1 MVNIE
6 LDESNYTYL
15 LQLLNKRYTET
26 DDMSEKTQLNN
37 VYKILSFKSET
48 WLSQLNK

>member
-26 DDMSEKTQLNN
+26 DDLSEKTQLNN
-37 VYKILSFKSET
+37 VYKILSFNQKHGYH
-48 WLSQLNK
+48 N